1 MHEADPEQGSGS
13 QSTICGRRGLLVPD
27 DWSPRLLQSELGEP
41 QKLCG
46 YLRTFTVDELAG
58 PPKVRA
64 DQGSITYYRMANP

>member
-1 MHEADPEQGSGS
+1 MRQTQSRDQVPKALCAGKGGFLS
-13 QSTICGRRGLLVPD
+13 QMTGAPGYSNQN
-27 DWSPRLLQSELGEP
+27 WGEP

-64 DQGSITYYRMANP
+64 DQGSITYYRMANS